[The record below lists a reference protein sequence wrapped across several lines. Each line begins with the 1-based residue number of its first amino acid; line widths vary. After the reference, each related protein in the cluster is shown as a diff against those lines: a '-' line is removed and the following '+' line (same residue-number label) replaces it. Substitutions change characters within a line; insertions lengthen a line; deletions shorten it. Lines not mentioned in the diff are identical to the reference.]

1 MSKLHSTQ
9 ALLLI
14 DIQNDFVEGGALAV
28 PQGNEIIE
36 IANRLTHRFQRV
48 VATQDWHPRDHRSFV
63 SQNPGVA
70 LYEQFELGGLP
81 QTAWPDHCIQNTV
94 GAELVAGLNQDRI
107 HHRIYKGTEPSI
119 DSYSGFFDNGRR
131 RSTGLSELLNKLEIE
146 EVFVLGL
153 ATDYCVLYSVLDALR
168 EGFRTTVITD
178 ACRGVGLNPNDIPQ
192 AWSKMKHAGARLI
205 ESTDL

>member
-36 IANRLTHRFQRV
+36 VANRLTHRFHQV
-48 VATQDWHPRDHRSFV
+48 VATQDWHPRDHRSFA

-70 LYEQFELGGLP
+70 MYKQFELEGLP

-107 HHRIYKGTEPSI
+107 HHRIYKGTERSI
-119 DSYSGFFDNGRR
+119 DSYSSFFDNGHR
-131 RSTGLSELLNKLEIE
+131 RSTGLSELLNNLEIK

-192 AWSKMKHAGARLI
+192 AWSRMKHAGAQLI
-205 ESTDL
+205 ESSDL